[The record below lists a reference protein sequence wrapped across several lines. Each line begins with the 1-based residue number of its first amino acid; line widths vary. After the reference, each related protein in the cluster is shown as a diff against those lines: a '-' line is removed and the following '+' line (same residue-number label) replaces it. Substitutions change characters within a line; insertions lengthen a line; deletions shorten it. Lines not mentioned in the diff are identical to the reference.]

1 MSEAPPPPA
10 GPARP
15 PRILEVGNHH
25 FFLWAA
31 PEQTEFFWSSH
42 KPPGVPST
50 VLGPRAL
57 LRTWGKLRRGEYDLV
72 AIHVPQYAPWH
83 PRSWLTALRDWHVR
97 APLGLFS
104 LLAPRMVAW
113 FHNVPVIGID
123 LSDSCLI
130 GRHNFSLLRACKAF
144 FKREL
149 PTDHWIAF
157 CKSSYPNFPGRR
169 WRSRKRNVAL
179 VRKLRPISYGS
190 LSITY
195 GELPIAAEPPVP
207 EKTADVFF
215 AGAIGGNSSL
225 RMAGIE
231 EMRALAAEGYVIDL
245 PDRLAPQEFF
255 KRMSAAWLAWSPA
268 GLGWDCARHYEA
280 PLVGSVPLISMPS
293 ILRDAPLEDGKHCV
307 LYAAEPGGLGR
318 AVRQALGDK
327 PRLRDMAQ
335 AAGRHVA
342 LHHTVRARAER
353 VTIAVLGRK
362 LDGTRIDGAGQA

>member
-1 MSEAPPPPA
+1 MSEPPSQSTEKPL
-10 GPARP
+10 
-15 PRILEVGNHH
+15 RILEIGNHH
-25 FFLWAA
+25 FFVWAA
-31 PEQTEFFWSSH
+31 PERTDFYWSSH
-42 KPPGVPST
+42 KPPGVPSA
-50 VLGPRAL
+50 VLGPLAL
-57 LRTWGKLRRGEYDLV
+57 FRIWRKLRRGEYDLV
-72 AIHVPQYAPWH
+72 AVHVPQYAPWH

-104 LLAPRMVAW
+104 LIAPRMIAW
-113 FHNVPVIGID
+113 FHNVPIAGID

-169 WRSRKRNVAL
+169 WRSRKGNVAL
-179 VRKLRPISYGS
+179 VKKLRPVSYGS

-195 GELPIAAEPPVP
+195 GELPVPGEPPVA

-215 AGAIGGNSSL
+215 AGAISGNSSV
-225 RMAGIE
+225 RAAGIE
-231 EMRALAAEGYVIDL
+231 ELRALTSEGYVIDL
-245 PDRLAPQEFF
+245 PERMTPQEFF

-280 PLVGSVPLISMPS
+280 PLVGSVPLMSMPS
-293 ILRDAPLEDGKHCV
+293 IIRDTPLEDGEHCV
-307 LYAAEPGGLGR
+307 LYSPEPGGLAR
-318 AVRQALGDK
+318 AVRAALADK
-327 PRLRDMAQ
+327 TRLRKIAE

-342 LHHTVRARAER
+342 RHHTIQPRAER
-353 VTIAVLGRK
+353 VTVAVLGRK
-362 LDGTRIDGAGQA
+362 LDGTRIDSAEPA